1 MTEQEQNE
9 QQPQPETRDEEPV
22 EEEDPEFLPDREA
35 RSGIGGESHGLG
47 PPVP

>member
-9 QQPQPETRDEEPV
+9 QQPQPENRDEEPV
-22 EEEDPEFLPDREA
+22 EEKDPELLPDQEA
-35 RSGIGGESHGLG
+35 GSVISGERHGLG

>member
-9 QQPQPETRDEEPV
+9 QQDQPENQDEEPV
-22 EEEDPEFLPDREA
+22 EEKDPELLTDREA
-35 RSGIGGESHGLG
+35 MPPIGGETHGLG